1 MKNVSKRVLALI
13 CVMMLLFC
21 TGCGGNSG
29 NQSAGGNTDSGVV
42 NGPDGALSD
51 IVEQIYGIT
60 DPQIGVGTIEVDLSD
75 ADVVKM
81 YTGLD
86 STDSIREAVA
96 SEPMISSQA
105 YSLVLVRT
113 NSAEDAATVA
123 AEMKAGINPAKWICV
138 EADDLQVVACGDV
151 VLLIMVSS
159 QLSVTS
165 QDIVDAFREVCGGT
179 LTVE

>member
-1 MKNVSKRVLALI
+1 MA
-13 CVMMLLFC
+13 
-21 TGCGGNSG
+21 TY
-29 NQSAGGNTDSGVV
+29 NTQQKKELMDFLKKHPERS
-42 NGPDGALSD
+42 
-51 IVEQIYGIT
+51 Y
-60 DPQIGVGTIEVDLSD
+60 TIDE
-75 ADVVKM
+75 
-81 YTGLD
+81 
-86 STDSIREAVA
+86 I
-96 SEPMISSQA
+96 
-105 YSLVLVRT
+105 
-113 NSAEDAATVA
+113 A